1 MKKSV
6 INEASHKLFMQE
18 RTDKVP
24 VSSLLLMI
32 PSVLPKF

>member
-1 MKKSV
+1 MKKSG
-6 INEASHKLFMQE
+6 INEAPHKQLMQE
-18 RTDKVP
+18 RSDEVP